1 MVLLTFLTL
10 CTFHKKRGR
19 GKGGGGAY
27 ETTKSK
33 NQSALNCTMLARL
46 THVPI
51 KKTNTKRFR
60 KRANQSCGSLS
71 PNTSQQ
77 TRRKPIARCWLPNS
91 PANMS
96 ALSTQPLL
104 ISSREKKMHK
114 ALRESVKTAMQASLQ
129 LPTEQLPTK
138 HRPGVETQSSTSL
151 TFRTRFHSPVV

>member
-1 MVLLTFLTL
+1 MKRNIELADMVLLTFLTL

-19 GKGGGGAY
+19 GKGGGAY

-96 ALSTQPLL
+96 ALSTQLLL
-104 ISSREKKMHK
+104 ISSREKKCTRPFENQSRPRCRP
-114 ALRESVKTAMQASLQ
+114 LSDCQRSNFQQSTAQGWRLS
-129 LPTEQLPTK
+129 P
-138 HRPGVETQSSTSL
+138 RP
-151 TFRTRFHSPVV
+151 P